1 MTVMDNITCANCG
14 KALSHFDEWFGQE
27 CDSETGRAS
36 GHALTWEKIL
46 ALRFKHVA
54 PDER

>member
-46 ALRFKHVA
+46 ALRFKDHA
-54 PDER
+54 PDDR